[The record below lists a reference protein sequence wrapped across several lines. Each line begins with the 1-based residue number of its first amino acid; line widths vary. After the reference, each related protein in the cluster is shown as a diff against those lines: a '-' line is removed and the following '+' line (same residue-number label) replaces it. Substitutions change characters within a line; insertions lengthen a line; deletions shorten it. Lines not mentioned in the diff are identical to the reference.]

1 MWNKVKE
8 LSEIG
13 LNKSQ
18 IAIELSID
26 RKTVKKMLKMSLDEY
41 LKLLPEERSKK
52 LDPYESFIYDLL
64 DEFPFLSSSAVE
76 DKLKEHHP
84 DLLDVS
90 SKTVYNYVS
99 RSHFLDS
106 IL

>member
-18 IAIELSID
+18 IAMELSID
-26 RKTVKKMLKMSLDEY
+26 RKTVKKMLKMSLDDY

-64 DEFPFLSSSAVE
+64 DEFLFFQVQL
-76 DKLKEHHP
+76 LKT
-84 DLLDVS
+84 S
-90 SKTVYNYVS
+90 SK
-99 RSHFLDS
+99 S
-106 IL
+106 ITRIY